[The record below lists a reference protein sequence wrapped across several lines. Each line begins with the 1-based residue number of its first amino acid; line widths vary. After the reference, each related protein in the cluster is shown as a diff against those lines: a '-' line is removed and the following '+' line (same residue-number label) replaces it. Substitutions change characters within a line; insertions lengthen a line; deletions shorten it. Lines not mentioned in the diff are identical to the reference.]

1 MGYILESLKKK
12 YEGEIAVAKANVQ
25 VYVDNPA
32 GIGEHSNIVQAVDE
46 QISII
51 AEAEDRLQVLEK
63 WDSEKER
70 FIDQIMTFDEF
81 TNFMMDETPSLEVFM
96 E

>member
-25 VYVDNPA
+25 VYIDNPA
-32 GIGEHSNIVQAVDE
+32 GIGEHSNVVQAVDE

>member
-25 VYVDNPA
+25 VYIDNPA
-32 GIGEHSNIVQAVDE
+32 GIGEHSNVVQAVDE

-63 WDSEKER
+63 WDNTTQR
-70 FIDQIMTFDEF
+70 FLD
-81 TNFMMDETPSLEVFM
+81 
-96 E
+96 

>member
-1 MGYILESLKKK
+1 MDYILEALKKK
-12 YEGEIAVAKANVQ
+12 YEGDIAVAGANVA
-25 VYVDNPA
+25 VYTHNAA

-63 WDSEKER
+63 WDNTTQR
-70 FIDQIMTFDEF
+70 FLD
-81 TNFMMDETPSLEVFM
+81 
-96 E
+96 

>member
-25 VYVDNPA
+25 VYIDNPA

-46 QISII
+46 QIALI
-51 AEAEDRLQVLEK
+51 AEAEDKLNIIER
-63 WDSEKER
+63 WDSGKQR
-70 FIDQIMTFDEF
+70 LID
-81 TNFMMDETPSLEVFM
+81 
-96 E
+96 